1 MDEILGVAELVGEK
15 IIPLKVGVYVIGK
28 IEKKKTHTIALFV
41 SDFQLETTFEQ
52 LGIEAQ
58 KLYDVKE
65 QNLFYS

>member
-1 MDEILGVAELVGEK
+1 M
-15 IIPLKVGVYVIGK
+15 
-28 IEKKKTHTIALFV
+28 IALFV
-41 SDFQLETTFEQ
+41 GDFQLETTFER